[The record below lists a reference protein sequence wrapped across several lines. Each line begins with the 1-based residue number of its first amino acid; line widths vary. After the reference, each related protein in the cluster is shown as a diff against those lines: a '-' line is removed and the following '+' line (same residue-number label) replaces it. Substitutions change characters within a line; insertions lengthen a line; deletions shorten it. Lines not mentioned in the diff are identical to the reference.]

1 MHKSAENKQ
10 QTKAVVSQENIL
22 ELPNSLK
29 ADMAA
34 TLTDIGAS
42 FLKQGQALE
51 RLSQSYD
58 DASYRKA
65 IMLALQ
71 TTGHLIVIGMGKS
84 GHVARKIS
92 ATLAS
97 TGTPSF
103 FLHPAEASH
112 GDLGMV
118 TPGDTLLL
126 ISYSG
131 ETQEIVQLLPS
142 LKSFGNPIIAITG
155 AKSSSIGRAADVVLE
170 IPVAEEVCPINLA
183 PTTSIVVT
191 VAIGDA
197 LAISLMSL
205 RDFHAQDFARYHP
218 GGSLGRR
225 LLMKVSD
232 VMLTSTVPV
241 VQPGMVLL
249 ELAAEMAGGP
259 AGVAVVVNADGKPLG
274 IVTKG
279 QLGVALRVTRR
290 VREVTAQQCMSKD
303 FSQISC
309 DVIVDEAESQMRA
322 EEVKFL
328 VAVDQ
333 DGKFAGIYKHD
344 DA

>member
-1 MHKSAENKQ
+1 MPNATDN
-10 QTKAVVSQENIL
+10 TVADNNVL
-22 ELPNSLK
+22 ELPNTVK
-29 ADMAA
+29 ADIDDI
-34 TLTDIGAS
+34 LGDIGAS

-51 RLSQSYD
+51 RLAQQYD
-58 DASYRKA
+58 EAAYRA
-65 IMLALQ
+65 AVRMILN

-118 TPGDTLLL
+118 TKDDTLLL

-131 ETQEIVQLLPS
+131 ETTEITQLLPS
-142 LKSFGNPIIAITG
+142 LKSFGNKIISITG
-155 AKSSSIGRAADVVLE
+155 VKTSSMGRASDVVLE
-170 IPVAEEVCPINLA
+170 IPVSEEVCPNNLV

-191 VAIGDA
+191 TAMGDA
-197 LAISLMSL
+197 LAISLMRL
-205 RDFHAQDFARYHP
+205 RDFHARDFARYHP

-225 LLMKVSD
+225 LLKKVEE
-232 VMLTSTVPV
+232 VMLVNSVPV
-241 VQPGMVLL
+241 VSPAMVLL
-249 ELAAEMAGGP
+249 DLAAEMAGGP
-259 AGVAVVVNADGKPLG
+259 AGVAVVVDDEQKPLG

-290 VREVTAQQCMSKD
+290 VREVRAHQCMSKD
-303 FSQISC
+303 YT
-309 DVIVDEAESQMRA
+309 VIGRHQLVDDAEAAMRA

-328 VAVDQ
+328 IVVDE
-333 DGKFAGIYKHD
+333 DGTYAGLYKHEEE
-344 DA
+344 A

>member
-1 MHKSAENKQ
+1 MTSSTDQGKP
-10 QTKAVVSQENIL
+10 VENIV
-22 ELPNSLK
+22 ELPGSLK
-29 ADMAA
+29 ADLGV
-34 TLTDIGAS
+34 TISNIGTG
-42 FLKQGQALE
+42 FVKQGQALE
-51 RLSQSYD
+51 RLSQTYD
-58 DASYRKA
+58 EEAFREA
-65 IMLALQ
+65 IIAVMN

-118 TPGDTLLL
+118 TEGDTLLL

-131 ETQEIVQLLPS
+131 ETQEISQLLPS
-142 LKSFGNPIIAITG
+142 LKSFGNKIISITG
-155 AKSSSIGRAADVVLE
+155 AKASTLGRASDIVLE
-170 IPVAEEVCPINLA
+170 IPIAEEVCPNNLV

-191 VAIGDA
+191 VAMGDA

-205 RDFHAQDFARYHP
+205 RDFHPKDFARYHP

-225 LLMKVSD
+225 LLTKVAD
-232 VMLTSTVPV
+232 VMLVNTVPV
-241 VQPGMVLL
+241 VAADTVLL
-249 ELAAEMAGGP
+249 ELAAEMAGGA
-259 AGVAVVVNADGKPLG
+259 AGVAVVVDKAQKPVG

-290 VREVTAQQCMSKD
+290 VREVSAFQCMSKD
-303 FSQISC
+303 FSVIGPDQ
-309 DVIVDEAESQMRA
+309 IVDDAESLMRA
-322 EEVKFL
+322 DEVKFL
-328 VAVDQ
+328 VVVDE
-333 DGKFAGIYKHD
+333 DGRYAGIYKHD

>member
-1 MHKSAENKQ
+1 MQNSTDESDTLEN
-10 QTKAVVSQENIL
+10 VL
-22 ELPNSLK
+22 ELPSSLK
-29 ADMAA
+29 ADLGD
-34 TLTDIGAS
+34 TLTTIGSS

-51 RLSQSYD
+51 RLSQTYD
-58 DASYRKA
+58 NEAYRQA

-71 TTGHLIVIGMGKS
+71 TTGHIIVIGMGKS

-142 LKSFGNPIIAITG
+142 LNAFGNRIIAITG

-197 LAISLMSL
+197 IAISLMSL
-205 RDFHAQDFARYHP
+205 RNFHAQDFARYHP

-225 LLMKVSD
+225 LLYKVED
-232 VMLTSTVPV
+232 IMLKNSVPV
-241 VQPGMVLL
+241 VPPNTVLL

-259 AGVAVVVNADGKPLG
+259 AGIAVVVNAEDKPVG
-274 IVTKG
+274 VVTKG

-303 FSQISC
+303 FSTINGER
-309 DVIVDEAESQMRA
+309 IVDDAESMMRSD
-322 EEVKFL
+322 EVKFL
-328 VAVDQ
+328 VVVDAE
-333 DGKFAGIYKHD
+333 GRYVGVYKHEE
-344 DA
+344 A

>member
-1 MHKSAENKQ
+1 MKSSVDNN
-10 QTKAVVSQENIL
+10 VL
-22 ELPNSLK
+22 ELPGNLK
-29 ADMAA
+29 ADLG
-34 TLTDIGAS
+34 TTIENIGNS

-51 RLSQSYD
+51 RLSQLYD
-58 DASYRKA
+58 EDAYRDA
-65 IMLALQ
+65 IRLALN
-71 TTGHLIVIGMGKS
+71 TTGHMIVIGMGKS

-118 TPGDTLLL
+118 TPGSTLLL

-142 LKSFGNPIIAITG
+142 LKSFGNKIIAITG
-155 AKSSSIGRAADVVLE
+155 AKSSTLGRAADVVLE
-170 IPVAEEVCPINLA
+170 IPISEEVCPNNLV

-191 VAIGDA
+191 IAIGDA
-197 LAISLMSL
+197 LAISLMTL
-205 RDFHAQDFARYHP
+205 RDFHAKDFARYHP

-225 LLMKVSD
+225 LLKKVGE
-232 VMLTSTVPV
+232 VMVSNTVPTV
-241 VQPGMVLL
+241 PPSMVLL

-259 AGVAVVVNADGKPLG
+259 AGVAVVLDEDDKPIG
-274 IVTKG
+274 VVTKG

-290 VREVTAQQCMSKD
+290 VREVAAHQCMSKD
-303 FSQISC
+303 FSVIEE
-309 DVIVDEAESQMRA
+309 DVIVDEAENMMRA
-322 EEVKFL
+322 DEVKFL
-328 VAVDQ
+328 VVTNKA
-333 DGKFAGIYKHD
+333 GKFVGLYKHD
-344 DA
+344 DL

>member
-1 MHKSAENKQ
+1 MKSSTDEGG
-10 QTKAVVSQENIL
+10 SPENIL
-22 ELPNSLK
+22 ELPSSLK
-29 ADMAA
+29 ADLSE
-34 TLTDIGAS
+34 TLTDIGQS

-51 RLSQSYD
+51 RLSQTYD
-58 DASYRKA
+58 EESYRQA

-92 ATLAS
+92 ATMAS

-118 TPGDTLLL
+118 TEGDTLLL

-131 ETQEIVQLLPS
+131 ETQEIVQLVPS
-142 LKSFGNPIIAITG
+142 LKAFGNRIIAITG
-155 AKSSSIGRAADVVLE
+155 AKSSTIGRAADVVLE

-183 PTTSIVVT
+183 PTTSIVQT
-191 VAIGDA
+191 IAIGDA
-197 LAISLMSL
+197 LAISLMTL
-205 RDFHAQDFARYHP
+205 RNFHAQDFARYHP
-218 GGSLGRR
+218 GGALGRR
-225 LLMKVSD
+225 LLMKVED
-232 VMLTSTVPV
+232 LMHTTTVPV
-241 VQPGMVLL
+241 VSPSMVLL

-259 AGVAVVVNADGKPLG
+259 AGIAVVVDGASKPIG

-303 FSQISC
+303 FSLIRR
-309 DVIVDEAESQMRA
+309 DVIVDEAETMMRSD
-322 EEVKFL
+322 EVKFL
-328 VAVDQ
+328 IAVEGN
-333 DGKFAGIYKHD
+333 GKFAGVYKHD
-344 DA
+344 EV

>member
-1 MHKSAENKQ
+1 MKSSTDEGG
-10 QTKAVVSQENIL
+10 TPENIL
-22 ELPNSLK
+22 ELPSSLK
-29 ADMAA
+29 ADLSE
-34 TLTDIGAS
+34 TLTDIGQS

-51 RLSQSYD
+51 RLSQTYD
-58 DASYRKA
+58 EDSYRRA

-118 TPGDTLLL
+118 TEGDTLLL

-131 ETQEIVQLLPS
+131 ETQEIVQLVPS
-142 LKSFGNPIIAITG
+142 LKAFGNRIVAITG
-155 AKSSSIGRAADVVLE
+155 AKSSTIGRTADVVLE

-183 PTTSIVVT
+183 PTTSIVQT
-191 VAIGDA
+191 IAIGDA
-197 LAISLMSL
+197 LAISLMTL

-225 LLMKVSD
+225 LLMKVED
-232 VMLTSTVPV
+232 LMHTTSVPV
-241 VQPGMVLL
+241 VAPGMVLL

-259 AGVAVVVNADGKPLG
+259 AGIAVVVDTGAKPIG

-290 VREVTAQQCMSKD
+290 VREVTAQQCMSKE
-303 FSQISC
+303 FSVIQHS
-309 DVIVDEAESQMRA
+309 VIVDEAETMMRSD
-322 EEVKFL
+322 EVKFL
-328 VAVDQ
+328 VAVDN
-333 DGKFAGIYKHD
+333 DGKFAGVYKHD
-344 DA
+344 EV

>member
-1 MHKSAENKQ
+1 MKSSTDEGGAP
-10 QTKAVVSQENIL
+10 ENIL

-29 ADMAA
+29 ADLSE
-34 TLTDIGAS
+34 TLTDIGQS

-51 RLSQSYD
+51 RLSQTYD
-58 DASYRKA
+58 EESYRQA

-92 ATLAS
+92 ATMAS

-118 TPGDTLLL
+118 TQGDTLLL

-131 ETQEIVQLLPS
+131 ETQEIVQLVPS
-142 LKSFGNPIIAITG
+142 LKTFGNRIIAITG
-155 AKSSSIGRAADVVLE
+155 AKSSTIGRAADVVLE

-183 PTTSIVVT
+183 PTTSIVQT
-191 VAIGDA
+191 IAIGDA
-197 LAISLMSL
+197 LAISLMTL
-205 RDFHAQDFARYHP
+205 RNFHAQDFARYHP
-218 GGSLGRR
+218 GGALGRR
-225 LLMKVSD
+225 LLMKVEDIMHTAS
-232 VMLTSTVPV
+232 VPV
-241 VQPGMVLL
+241 VAPGMVLL

-259 AGVAVVVNADGKPLG
+259 AGIAVVVDGANKPVG

-303 FSQISC
+303 FSVIQR
-309 DVIVDEAESQMRA
+309 DVIVDEAETMMRSD
-322 EEVKFL
+322 EVKFL
-328 VAVDQ
+328 VAVEK
-333 DGKFAGIYKHD
+333 DGTFAGVYKHD
-344 DA
+344 EV